1 MQITE
6 GEVLAAKA
14 AGQQYVTQQ
23 EQASRGMILDRNGY
37 PLAFSTYLF
46 RIGITPAD
54 VYTKVKGIDEAL
66 ITDKMGEFLDLD
78 DQACADILEMIKTDW
93 ATGWAGLEKGLSG
106 HQALT
111 YVTIAS
117 EVPEADAMALKE
129 WLDENQVGGVRF
141 DAEERRVYNNGVL
154 GSAVLGLTR
163 TDDGRI
169 KGVSGL
175 EAAYDD
181 LMSGEAGYTFAK
193 RNNYST
199 RGVTPFSRTVTS
211 PAQQSLNLVTTLD
224 MEVMSIL
231 QEELM
236 SVAAAAG
243 LIAGVNGLVMDVKTG
258 DVLAMEQL
266 APFDLSQ
273 PDAVPLGFSQAS
285 WDKLEAEEKTAY
297 LSSNLWNNI
306 NITDIYEPGSV
317 FKAVTLAV
325 ALEEGVAWEETV
337 FRDNPF
343 EIQGESIT
351 CHTGYGHGEETLREA
366 F

>member
-1 MQITE
+1 MRKRHQAVSAGKQAVRSRWFFEAKTVLIVLVFFVAASAVLTGFYRLQITE

-78 DQACADILEMIKTDW
+78 DQACAENLEMIKTDW
-93 ATGWAGLEKGLSG
+93 ATGWAGLEKSLSG

-169 KGVSGL
+169 KVFSGL
-175 EAAYDD
+175 
-181 LMSGEAGYTFAK
+181 
-193 RNNYST
+193 
-199 RGVTPFSRTVTS
+199 
-211 PAQQSLNLVTTLD
+211 
-224 MEVMSIL
+224 
-231 QEELM
+231 
-236 SVAAAAG
+236 
-243 LIAGVNGLVMDVKTG
+243 
-258 DVLAMEQL
+258 
-266 APFDLSQ
+266 
-273 PDAVPLGFSQAS
+273 
-285 WDKLEAEEKTAY
+285 
-297 LSSNLWNNI
+297 
-306 NITDIYEPGSV
+306 
-317 FKAVTLAV
+317 
-325 ALEEGVAWEETV
+325 
-337 FRDNPF
+337 
-343 EIQGESIT
+343 
-351 CHTGYGHGEETLREA
+351 
-366 F
+366 